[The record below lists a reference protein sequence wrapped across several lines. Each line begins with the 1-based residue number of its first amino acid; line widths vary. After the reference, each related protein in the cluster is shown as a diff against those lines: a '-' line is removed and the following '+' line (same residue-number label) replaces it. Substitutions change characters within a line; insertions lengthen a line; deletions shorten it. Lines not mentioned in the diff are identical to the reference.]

1 MNSGVKTLSIGML
14 GCGVVGSQ
22 VARLLQDD
30 EQELSERSGAVLKLS
45 KVGVRNAG
53 PREGVDPSL
62 ITTDLQSIVSDPSIN
77 IVIEVMGG
85 IEPAKSL
92 ILEAIKNGKSVITAN
107 KALLATHGKEIF
119 DCARKYNRCVAF
131 EASVA
136 GGIPI
141 IGALTQGLA
150 ANKIIGLRGILNGTC
165 NFILTSMSE
174 TGDSYQSALAEAQ
187 KLGFAEADPTMD
199 VDGTDTAHKLAIL
212 VQIAFGQTIPFN
224 AIDRVGIS
232 GLNSIDI
239 HFANELGYGIKLLAE
254 AWIYDGKLAVHV
266 SPVLLRMHSPL
277 AQVRGAYNAI
287 QVIGDAVGD
296 TLHYGL
302 GAGRMPTASS
312 VVADIIDI
320 AVGRAQ
326 NTFTSMNLWSDSSAV
341 TPLLL
346 SDDVNSRYYLR
357 LLVEDKPGVLADV
370 TRLLAN
376 HQISIASI
384 IQHEAQGE
392 NANGKVQLVIM
403 THLSKCGKFK
413 AAAKELN
420 RLDCVSGTSVHYPVE
435 D

>member
-1 MNSGVKTLSIGML
+1 MPASSLKIGMIGL
-14 GCGVVGSQ
+14 GVVGTG
-22 VARLLQDD
+22 VAKLLFEQQERLAKKAGRAL
-30 EQELSERSGAVLKLS
+30 ELKKVAVRDSSKERDLILPNAMITS
-45 KVGVRNAG
+45 KWEDVVN
-53 PREGVDPSL
+53 DPSL
-62 ITTDLQSIVSDPSIN
+62 DVVVELAGGTTWTKKAILDSLASGKHIV
-77 IVIEVMGG
+77 
-85 IEPAKSL
+85 
-92 ILEAIKNGKSVITAN
+92 TAN
-107 KALLATHGKEIF
+107 KALLATHGKEVF

-174 TGDSYQSALAEAQ
+174 TGDSYQNALEEAQ

-212 VQIAFGQTIPFN
+212 VQIAFAQTIPLS

-232 GLNSIDI
+232 GLDSTDI
-239 HFANELGYGIKLLAE
+239 HFARELGYGIKLLAE
-254 AWIYDGKLAVHV
+254 AWINDGKLAVHV
-266 SPVLLRMHSPL
+266 SPVLLRRHSPL

-326 NTFTSMNLWSDSSAV
+326 NTFTSMNLWSDSSAI

-392 NANGKVQLVIM
+392 NASGKVQLVIM

-413 AAAKELN
+413 AAAKELD
-420 RLDCVSGTSVHYPVE
+420 RLDCVSGSAVHYPVE